1 MNKEYIEEITL
12 LSSQYMFGKK
22 ILNDDMIFLGKEYW
36 TNTIEITNHFYGYKK
51 VYVISSKKGENWHGY
66 FCFNEVDSISG
77 VRPVIKVNNLEE
89 VIKDC
94 KKTDENGIEIVEYG
108 EFPDFDKQIN
118 VTGNLL
124 EAETFYLP
132 ENKKDPK
139 TGRKNNNNDF
149 CLETIPVKS
158 YFYNGKKVAEYKGKY
173 YEVKPIEFLID
184 RENEMLI
191 SKKILFNSILDVD
204 FDDNNRLGFSLT
216 LLYKYL
222 NHCFINYLKSNEETI
237 EKQEEKLIIEK
248 IQSLINDNE
257 KLKSQI
263 AQNGEILKFLQN
275 RLEELDNN
283 QNISKSRTKVLK
295 R

>member
-1 MNKEYIEEITL
+1 MKEYIEEITL

-66 FCFNEVDSISG
+66 FCFNEVDCISG

-89 VIKDC
+89 VIK
-94 KKTDENGIEIVEYG
+94 KHQTTYENDVEIIEVG
-108 EFPDFDKQIN
+108 EFPDFDKKIN
-118 VTGNLL
+118 VTSPLL
-124 EAETFYLP
+124 VEAETFYLP
-132 ENKKDPK
+132 ENKKDPE
-139 TGRKNNNNDF
+139 TSKNNNNDF
-149 CLETIPVKS
+149 CLETSPVNS
-158 YFYNGKKVAEYKGKY
+158 YFYNGKKIAEYKGKY

-184 RENEMLI
+184 RKNNMLI
-191 SKKILFNSILDVD
+191 AKKILFNSILDVD
-204 FDDNNRLGFSLT
+204 FDSSCDFSKT

-222 NHCFINYLKSNEETI
+222 NHNFINYLMPNKETI
-237 EKQEEKLIIEK
+237 KNQEEKSIIKK

-263 AQNGEILKFLQN
+263 AQNSEILKFLQN